1 MSFKLETDLAIL
13 RIKLMLAMEKSG
25 VHLVVGNVLSTRYE
39 RVFVMS
45 RSPKFDGEEGDV
57 VVSDPTEG
65 YRGAAT
71 TTTTTTK
78 TGLEDPPPG
87 GDGYRVREIAADGTG
102 SSDDLES
109 ATNEYVMTRHFY
121 HISTHTS
128 AGGGA
133 SSSTNRFRASA
144 TEIAVRRALEARALH
159 QDRLDSNRRRL

>member
-1 MSFKLETDLAIL
+1 
-13 RIKLMLAMEKSG
+13 MEKSG

-45 RSPKFDGEEGDV
+45 RSCEFNGKEGDV
-57 VVSDPTEG
+57 VVSDPMEG
-65 YRGAAT
+65 YRGTTRT
-71 TTTTTTK
+71 TTM

-109 ATNEYVMTRHFY
+109 ATIKYVTTRHFY

-133 SSSTNRFRASA
+133 SSSTDQFRASA
-144 TEIAVRRALEARALH
+144 AEIAARHALERRALHE
-159 QDRLDSNRRRL
+159 DRLYSNRRRL